1 MNKFSRSKKD
11 LTPKKHLHLQWNLWG
26 KGNKNGW
33 TDLWIYVHFSYF
45 LSSIKYHRKIQ
56 AIQILLFCHWFWMTC
71 PVSDAMRK
79 DSYLTKMCRFAWK
92 THAKPKLSNLS
103 NLSIVNKTMW
113 FTTYSP
119 YSNTILLLSKR
130 FFWEKRFKSIF
141 MHNCVNNEFPCPNAL
156 VALTAL

>member
-1 MNKFSRSKKD
+1 MIAKYHTFAIKFVRGRK
-11 LTPKKHLHLQWNLWG
+11 QNL
-26 KGNKNGW
+26 
-33 TDLWIYVHFSYF
+33 IYQVVSILVIFPHT
-45 LSSIKYHRKIQ
+45 SSIIEKYKPST
-56 AIQILLFCHWFWMTC
+56 ILLFCYWFWMTC

-92 THAKPKLSNLS
+92 THAKPKLSNL

-156 VALTAL
+156 VALTALLETVKYLNARLGI

>member
-1 MNKFSRSKKD
+1 MNKFSRSKKRHRKNIYICNQICEGKETKLD
-11 LTPKKHLHLQWNLWG
+11 LLSCVHS
-26 KGNKNGW
+26 
-33 TDLWIYVHFSYF
+33 IYFPSY
-45 LSSIKYHRKIQ
+45 IKYHRKIQ
-56 AIQILLFCHWFWMTC
+56 AIQILLFCYWFWMTC

-79 DSYLTKMCRFAWK
+79 DSYLTKMCRFAWE
-92 THAKPKLSNLS
+92 THAKPKLSNL

-156 VALTAL
+156 VALTALLKTV